1 MHEAYL
7 IADLLRQITALMWQ
21 QGTGRV
27 VGVTVKLGALSHI
40 SPAHFREH
48 FVYGVRGTIAE
59 GARLTLEIGHDPG
72 DPRAQDVVLDC
83 LEVEV
88 EE

>member
-1 MHEAYL
+1 MHEASL
-7 IADLLRQITALMWQ
+7 IADLLRQITAIMRQ

-27 VGVTVKLGALSHI
+27 VGVTVTLGALFHI
-40 SPAHFREH
+40 SPEHFREH

-72 DPRAQDVVLDC
+72 APHAQDVVLDS
-83 LEVEV
+83 LEI

>member
-1 MHEAYL
+1 MHEASL
-7 IADLLRQITALMWQ
+7 IVDLIHQIKAIMQQ

-27 VGVTVKLGALSHI
+27 IRVTVKLGALSHV

-48 FVYGVRGTIAE
+48 FVYGTRGTIAE

-72 DPRAQDVVLDC
+72 DPRAQDVVLDS
-83 LEVEV
+83 LEVE
-88 EE
+88 E

>member
-1 MHEAYL
+1 MHEASL
-7 IADLLRQITALMWQ
+7 IADLLHQMTAIMRQ

-40 SPAHFREH
+40 SPDHFREH
-48 FVYGVRGTIAE
+48 FVHGARGTIAE
-59 GARLTLEIGHDPG
+59 GARLTLEIGHDPSA
-72 DPRAQDVVLDC
+72 PRAQDVVLDC
-83 LEVEV
+83 FEV